1 MASRFLNTFY
11 TLYTNS
17 NKIEILYVEDD
28 DALAFVTMDNLSK
41 KGYQIT
47 HCKDGLE
54 AIKSFQS
61 KQFDLCILDI
71 MLPQIDGITVAQII
85 RNTNQNI
92 PIIFLS
98 AKSSIQDKL
107 EALSK
112 GGDDYLYKPFSIN
125 ELIMRIQ
132 VFLRR
137 SKEDSNLAESS
148 NEIIRIADFE
158 FNPIKREI
166 SHNKNTIVLSNAES
180 KLMHL
185 LAMNQNK
192 IVYKDDIRARFELN
206 NKFSAKSLNT
216 NISKLRKVFASS
228 TNIAIENVRDIGF
241 RLRVGAFQ
249 SAENE

>member
-1 MASRFLNTFY
+1 M
-11 TLYTNS
+11 YTNY

-28 DALAFVTMDNLSK
+28 DALAYVTMDNLSK

-54 AIKSFQS
+54 AIKTFQS
-61 KQFDLCILDI
+61 NQFDLCILDI

-137 SKEDSNLAESS
+137 SKEDHAIVESA

-158 FNPIKREI
+158 FNPEKREI
-166 SHNKNTIVLSNAES
+166 SYRKNKVILSNAES

-185 LAMNQNK
+185 LAGNLNK
-192 IVYKDDIRARFELN
+192 IVYKDEIRARFELN

-216 NISKLRKVFASS
+216 NISKLRKVFAAN
-228 TNIAIENVRDIGF
+228 TDIAIENVRDIGF

-249 SAENE
+249 NADKE